1 MTNHASIELSF
12 ATGNS
17 AAGSNE
23 NKSELILM
31 LFTENPATNPD
42 ADANGLPDQW
52 ENQYFSGQTVNPL
65 ADADGGG
72 ISNLMEYVAGT
83 NPTDPSSTL
92 ISPSCAPTQWL
103 FQGPPAESK
112 FPPIASL
119 NARKPAPH
127 PDTLH
132 RW

>member
-103 FQGPPAESK
+103 LQGSPAKSK
-112 FPPIASL
+112 LLAAKAIS
-119 NARKPAPH
+119 
-127 PDTLH
+127 
-132 RW
+132 